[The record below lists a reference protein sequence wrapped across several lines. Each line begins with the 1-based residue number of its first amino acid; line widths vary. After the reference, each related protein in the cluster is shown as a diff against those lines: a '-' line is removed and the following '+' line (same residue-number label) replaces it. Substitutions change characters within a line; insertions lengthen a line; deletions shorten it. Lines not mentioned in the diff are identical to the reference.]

1 MASLE
6 EIRAGRLEKLKLL
19 QEKGIDPYPATTNR
33 DYTNKEA
40 VDKFEEIEKSRKT
53 IFLAGRILSLRS
65 QGKIIFF
72 NFDDGTAIFQGFLKS
87 GEPISVEEFELFEK
101 AYDIGDFIEI
111 KGTLFLTKSD
121 QKTILVESIKMLV
134 KSLRP
139 LPEKWH
145 GLTDTEERFRRRYLD
160 LISNQEVKERFIQ
173 RTKIVSA
180 IRKILDEAGYL
191 EVETPALQPIYGGAS
206 ANPFVTHHNTL
217 DADLYLR
224 ISDEL
229 YLKRL
234 LGGGFP
240 KVYEIARDFRNEG
253 IDTTHNPEFTM
264 LEFYEAYSDAEK
276 QRDFTEKMIKRVVKE
291 IYDKESIIWN
301 EEEIN
306 FKNKFE
312 VISYFDLFKTYAGID
327 NPESLS
333 KEDLEKKADELGIE
347 VAKGESYYSIMD
359 NIYKK
364 LARPKI
370 IQPTF
375 IIDYPIN
382 YLPLAKK
389 KKNDENLVEAFQ
401 LIIGGIEIV
410 KAFSELNDPIDQRK
424 RFEAQEKFKEEGD
437 KEAQV
442 LDEDFLEAMEYGIP
456 PAGGVGI
463 GIDRLTMLLTNTK
476 NIKEVILF
484 PTLKPKIKD

>member
-6 EIRAGRLEKLKLL
+6 EIRSARLEKIKLL
-19 QEKGIDPYPATTNR
+19 EEKGINPYPATSR
-33 DYTNKEA
+33 QDYSNKT
-40 VDKFEEIEKSRKT
+40 VRDKFEELSSTTEPIH
-53 IFLAGRILSLRS
+53 LVGRIISLRS
-65 QGKIIFF
+65 QGKIIFI
-72 NFDDGTAIFQGFLKS
+72 NFDDGTDVFQALLKS
-87 GEPISVEEFELFEK
+87 GEPIPTETFDIFEK
-101 AYDIGDFIEI
+101 AFDIGDFVELT
-111 KGTLFLTKSD
+111 GTLFVTKREE
-121 QKTILVESIKMLV
+121 KTLLVEDVKMLS

-160 LISNQEVKERFIQ
+160 LISNKEVKERFIL
-173 RTKIVSA
+173 RTKI
-180 IRKILDEAGYL
+180 ITETRKILDESGYL

-206 ANPFVTHHNTL
+206 ANPFVTHHNAL

-234 LGGGFP
+234 LAGGFP

-264 LEFYEAYSDAEK
+264 LEFYEAYSDATK
-276 QRDFTEKMIKRVVKE
+276 QMNFTEEMIKRIVKSL
-291 IYDKESIIWN
+291 YDKESIIWN
-301 EEEIN
+301 ESEIS
-306 FKNKFE
+306 FKDKFE
-312 VISYFDLFKTYAGID
+312 VVSYYDLFKKYAGIK
-327 NPESLS
+327 NPENIN
-333 KEDLEKKADELGIE
+333 KEDLENKAKELDIE
-347 VAKGESYYSIMD
+347 IGKGDSYYTIMD

-364 LARPKI
+364 VARPELM
-370 IQPTF
+370 QPTF
-375 IIDYPIN
+375 IIDYPVN

-389 KKNDENLVEAFQ
+389 KEENPNLVGAFQ
-401 LIIGGIEIV
+401 LVVGGIEIV
-410 KAFSELNDPIDQRK
+410 KAFSELNDPQDQRA
-424 RFEAQEKFKEEGD
+424 RFEEQEKFKTEGD
-437 KEAQV
+437 SEAQV
-442 LDEDFLEAMEYGIP
+442 LDEDFLEAMEFGIP

-484 PTLKPKIKD
+484 PTLKPKNKE